1 MHFWCG
7 IFCHHSKP
15 TSPCPDHASL
25 LVGLPAVVLATL
37 SASDFFF
44 SGGGGAGVGGSAQ
57 AIPLLKTFRFPE
69 I

>member
-15 TSPCPDHASL
+15 TSPFPDHASL

-37 SASDFFF
+37 AASDFFF
-44 SGGGGAGVGGSAQ
+44 SGGGGAGVGGVSSSHSSAQ
-57 AIPLLKTFRFPE
+57 NLQVP
-69 I
+69 